1 MRRLLRFSALLLTM
15 ILFSSPAPAQ
25 VGATTSV
32 TANPTTITV
41 GSSVGLAATVQPN
54 SAPGAGKTIPRPSGT
69 ITFLDG
75 STPLSSA
82 PIALAPNGIAS
93 ATFPQIFGTPDP
105 TLTANDLVGDPST
118 GELVG
123 DLNGDGVQDLLIY
136 NFVAPFSLQTFTSNG
151 KGGYNT
157 GAVQTL
163 SFAACA
169 SGSVAVVPQLIDFNG
184 DGKPDLLCGLQVAY
198 GNGDGTF
205 AQPIP
210 VSFLSSGF
218 VSSFVADLNGDGKTD
233 ILGVSTIPVDPAYGQ
248 TVQFAITV
256 FLNQGGGSFV
266 STGTFPVDAPTGGFF
281 VSFFPPSFVDL
292 NGDGKLDVIA
302 QTQEIGA
309 TQIAGP
315 LSVNVLL
322 NQGNGT
328 FGTYM
333 PVTVASS
340 ANNYY
345 QFPYGMAYGD
355 VNGDGKQDLILTLA
369 DSTAD
374 LDALVLLGNGDG
386 TFQAPLTLALHTN
399 TDAIS
404 IPYYQTP
411 SVVVQDLNLDGK
423 QDLVFSDGLVALGNG
438 DGTFVLSSPL
448 FPLQLFVTQV
458 YYPSFPLVQLTVP
471 GNLVPSLV
479 YLLPTVTPPAASV
492 FTPQTSS
499 SAALSP
505 STLGVGTHS
514 ITARYSGDANYTAG
528 TSAAVPVTVNQAA
541 SATAITS
548 TANPSFAG
556 QNVTV
561 TASVTSPGPTPT
573 GNVIF
578 TSGSTTLATVALSGG
593 SASYTTSS
601 FTTVGTQTITA
612 SYSGDANTQASSTT
626 LSQVVN
632 AAFTLAPDG
641 GGNTTLTV
649 NAGQTVSAPIN
660 VTGAAGFSGQVT
672 FACSGL
678 PANTS
683 CSFSPA
689 TINLSGTPAV
699 PTLLT
704 VNTAASTSTSQLRQS
719 GGGGLGAVAYGLGLA
734 GLIIFWPIRRK
745 GSRVWAMLM
754 CTFAL
759 AAAGLTSC
767 SAGSGAAPTPATT
780 AGTYNFT
787 VTASS
792 GKVQTQSSYT
802 LVVQ

>member
-1 MRRLLRFSALLLTM
+1 
-15 ILFSSPAPAQ
+15 
-25 VGATTSV
+25 
-32 TANPTTITV
+32 
-41 GSSVGLAATVQPN
+41 
-54 SAPGAGKTIPRPSGT
+54 
-69 ITFLDG
+69 
-75 STPLSSA
+75 
-82 PIALAPNGIAS
+82 
-93 ATFPQIFGTPDP
+93 
-105 TLTANDLVGDPST
+105 
-118 GELVG
+118 
-123 DLNGDGVQDLLIY
+123 
-136 NFVAPFSLQTFTSNG
+136 
-151 KGGYNT
+151 
-157 GAVQTL
+157 
-163 SFAACA
+163 
-169 SGSVAVVPQLIDFNG
+169 
-184 DGKPDLLCGLQVAY
+184 
-198 GNGDGTF
+198 
-205 AQPIP
+205 
-210 VSFLSSGF
+210 
-218 VSSFVADLNGDGKTD
+218 
-233 ILGVSTIPVDPAYGQ
+233 
-248 TVQFAITV
+248 
-256 FLNQGGGSFV
+256 
-266 STGTFPVDAPTGGFF
+266 
-281 VSFFPPSFVDL
+281 
-292 NGDGKLDVIA
+292 
-302 QTQEIGA
+302 
-309 TQIAGP
+309 
-315 LSVNVLL
+315 
-322 NQGNGT
+322 
-328 FGTYM
+328 
-333 PVTVASS
+333 
-340 ANNYY
+340 
-345 QFPYGMAYGD
+345 
-355 VNGDGKQDLILTLA
+355 
-369 DSTAD
+369 
-374 LDALVLLGNGDG
+374 
-386 TFQAPLTLALHTN
+386 
-399 TDAIS
+399 
-404 IPYYQTP
+404 
-411 SVVVQDLNLDGK
+411 
-423 QDLVFSDGLVALGNG
+423 
-438 DGTFVLSSPL
+438 
-448 FPLQLFVTQV
+448 
-458 YYPSFPLVQLTVP
+458 
-471 GNLVPSLV
+471 
-479 YLLPTVTPPAASV
+479 
-492 FTPQTSS
+492 
-499 SAALSP
+499 
-505 STLGVGTHS
+505 
-514 ITARYSGDANYTAG
+514 
-528 TSAAVPVTVNQAA
+528 VPVTVNQAA

-556 QNVTV
+556 QNVMV

-660 VTGAAGFSGQVT
+660 VTGAAGFSGQIT

-759 AAAGLTSC
+759 AAVGLTSC